1 MDATIFDY
9 INSILFDKRY
19 IDDIRYEE
27 GQFNVFMC
35 NRWISMYSDV
45 SAEIINETTNRYW
58 PALTSKEDQYNFLYH
73 IFPKFKRKRIDYIK
87 KNKEDKTEK
96 KETLD
101 IDSLLAQRYQISK
114 REIQLYKN
122 SFMSE

>member
-1 MDATIFDY
+1 MEATIFDY

-19 IDDIRYEE
+19 IEDIKYEE

-45 SAEIINETTNRYW
+45 STEIINETTNRYW
-58 PALTSKEDQYNFLYH
+58 PTLTSKEDQYNFLYH
-73 IFPKFKRKRIDYIK
+73 IFPKFKRKRIEYIK
-87 KNKEDKTEK
+87 KIKEDKTEK

-101 IDSLLAQRYQISK
+101 IDSLLAQKYQISK
-114 REIQLYKN
+114 REIELYKN
-122 SFMSE
+122 SFMS

>member
-1 MDATIFDY
+1 MEATIFDY

-19 IDDIRYEE
+19 IEDIRYEE

-45 SAEIINETTNRYW
+45 STEIINETTNRYW
-58 PALTSKEDQYNFLYH
+58 PTLTSKEDQYNFLYH
-73 IFPKFKRKRIDYIK
+73 IFPKFKRKRIEYIK
-87 KNKEDKTEK
+87 KIKEDKTEK

-101 IDSLLAQRYQISK
+101 IDSLLAQKYQISK
-114 REIQLYKN
+114 REIELYKN
-122 SFMSE
+122 SFMS

>member
-1 MDATIFDY
+1 M
-9 INSILFDKRY
+9 LFR
-19 IDDIRYEE
+19 
-27 GQFNVFMC
+27 
-35 NRWISMYSDV
+35 SV

-101 IDSLLAQRYQISK
+101 TDSLLAQRYQISK